1 MTHAPSPSGPLRLAV
16 VGYGWFAE
24 LLHDRVVPGLSG
36 LEVVAVVDPSPER
49 RELAQSRG
57 LAAAADL
64 DELVAGTAL
73 DAVAVLTPHDTHR
86 ELVTAAAGHGLHVFC
101 EKAMAVTSADCVAM
115 VQACRDAGVVLV
127 VGHMQKLFGAH
138 RRAVELARSG
148 ELGEVRG
155 VFVDGAH
162 WCPVFPGWWRST
174 ERCGGLL
181 YWTGIH
187 DLDTMRAMVGAEART
202 AYAVTAPRFD
212 DYTEYEDVVTATV
225 VYENGAVGSIS
236 VAEQWPLLTFEESFE
251 IRLTLTGGGIRVL
264 PAQAALEHAG
274 RTGHE
279 RGEVVRETF
288 GSFAEMEEQ
297 AYVLEL
303 EEFVRAVRAG
313 QLDHPS
319 AVDGLRC
326 VEVLEAVYRSVASGR
341 VEPVVRHDLPDPAR
355 VTAAAGTAA
364 S

>member
-1 MTHAPSPSGPLRLAV
+1 V
-16 VGYGWFAE
+16 IGYGWFAE
-24 LLHDRVVPGLSG
+24 LLHDRVVPGLEG
-36 LEVVAVVDPSPER
+36 LEVVAVVDPAAER
-49 RELAQSRG
+49 RQLAASRG
-57 LAAAADL
+57 LSSAATL
-64 DELVAGTAL
+64 DELVGRTPL

-101 EKAMAVTSADCVAM
+101 EKAMAVTSTDCLAM
-115 VQACRDAGVVLV
+115 IEACRMAGVVLV

-138 RRAVELARSG
+138 RRAIELARSG
-148 ELGEVRG
+148 ELGDVRS

-187 DLDTMRAMVGAEART
+187 DLDTMRAMVGAEAQT
-202 AYAVTAPRFD
+202 AYAVTAPHFD
-212 DYTEYEDVVTATV
+212 DYTEYEDVVAATI
-225 VYENGAVGSIS
+225 VYENGTVASIS
-236 VAEQWPLLTFEESFE
+236 VAEQWPLLSFEESFE
-251 IRLTLTGGGIRVL
+251 IRLVLTGGGIRVL
-264 PAQAALEHAG
+264 PAQAAVEHAG

-288 GSFAEMEEQ
+288 GSFAKMEEE
-297 AYVLEL
+297 AYCLEL

-313 QLDHPS
+313 RLDHPS
-319 AVDGLRC
+319 AIDGLRC
-326 VEVLEAVYRSVASGR
+326 VETLEAVYRSVASGR
-341 VEPVVRHDLPDPAR
+341 VEPVLRHAPGPVAR
-355 VTAAAGTAA
+355 RAARSGTSA

>member
-1 MTHAPSPSGPLRLAV
+1 MNRPDPAAAPLRLAV

-24 LLHDRVVPGLSG
+24 LLHDRVVPGLAG
-36 LEVVAVVDPSPER
+36 MDVVAAVDPSPER
-49 RELAQSRG
+49 RQLAQSRG
-57 LAAAADL
+57 LAAAATL
-64 DELVAGTAL
+64 DELVATTPL

-101 EKAMAVTSADCVAM
+101 EKAMAVGSQDCVAM
-115 VQACRDAGVVLV
+115 IRACREAGVVLV

-148 ELGEVRG
+148 ALGEVRS

-162 WCPVFPGWWRST
+162 WCPVFPGWWRSA

-202 AYAVTAPRFD
+202 AYAVTAPAFD
-212 DYTEYEDVVTATV
+212 DYTDYEDVVAATV
-225 VYENGAVGSIS
+225 VYDNGAVGTIS
-236 VAEQWPLLTFEESFE
+236 VAEQWPLLGFEESFE
-251 IRLTLTGGGIRVL
+251 IRLVLTAGGIRVL
-264 PAQAALEHAG
+264 PAQAAVEHAT

-279 RGEVVRETF
+279 RGDAVRESF
-288 GSFAEMEEQ
+288 GSFAEMEEE
-297 AYVLEL
+297 AYSLEL
-303 EEFVRAVRAG
+303 EDFVRAVREG
-313 QLDHPS
+313 RLDHAS

-326 VEVLEAVYRSVASGR
+326 VETLEAVYRSVASGR
-341 VEPVVRHDLPDPAR
+341 VEPVVRHDVGADP
-355 VTAAAGTAA
+355 VTAGSGTAA